1 MLVAASGLF
10 ECSSAWASPPT
21 QTLSGSAQSEGI
33 EAQVSATMSAGK
45 ASGTLNTVAPSTL
58 GGGLAPLSPAEVE
71 AGAGTARVIVSADGA
86 NVYAT
91 DRGASQ
97 LSIYKR
103 EVNGTLGGAE
113 VLSLQ
118 GMAVPEGI
126 VESPDGKDVYVADF
140 ATDSVTELTRGPGG
154 TLAEAG
160 QVEAGMG
167 PIGITLSPDGAFL
180 YVANS
185 KSSSGAG
192 AVSVYARNL
201 QEGTLTLIQ
210 EVPAEANAHDV
221 VVSPDGKDAYV
232 ADYGTGNV
240 SQYERHEDG
249 TLTPLA
255 TPTVAAGGNP
265 HGLAISPDGGSLYV
279 ADNELHGQVLL
290 LARNHDGTLSPRGA
304 APAGEYTEDVAVSP
318 DGDSVYATGFE
329 SDDISQFARNAETGA
344 LTSIAKATPTGANP
358 EGVVVSP
365 DGANVYVADSH
376 GGLTG
381 GVGQYARELTA
392 NGFEGT
398 VECMLVGGRPGT
410 GPVEVSVQASGSGW
424 YEPGQGQAPI
434 RLPGDYRQLLTTA
447 LHGGGDEFGLLAA
460 NGLPSQ
466 AQGASTCEAG
476 SFAGLRPDT
485 SSLPLRIS
493 TSIVE
498 PTDGTLN
505 YSGTVTLAGA
515 SEPGAVVSIYE
526 GSTLLATSAPAGSDG
541 EWSQTLNGLAV
552 GLHVFL
558 AHDVGDGTAPSNT
571 VALDVR
577 APVAPEP
584 APIPAAPAPAHGVL
598 AEMSTYP
605 SPLPATAAQPTPTT
619 GVARLLGQGIV
630 LDLRSSA
637 PVRAGL
643 SGYVKVAGVSQ
654 HLPFRTAE
662 ATLFAGS
669 RRIPLQLS
677 TRTLQQLRVFRREH
691 RQLSVWLTV
700 SPRGVQPGSSSLHVH
715 EWLD

>member
-1 MLVAASGLF
+1 MG
-10 ECSSAWASPPT
+10 SPPT
-21 QTLSGSAQSEGI
+21 QTLSGSAQGEGI
-33 EAQVSATMSAGK
+33 EAQVSATLSAGK
-45 ASGTLNTVAPSTL
+45 ASGTLHTVAPSPL
-58 GGGLAPLSPAEVE
+58 GGGLAPLSLAEVE
-71 AGAGTARVIVSADGA
+71 AGAGAARVIVSADGA

-91 DRGASQ
+91 DRSAGQ

-103 EVNGTLGGAE
+103 EADGSLGGAE
-113 VLSLQ
+113 QLALP

-140 ATDSVTELTRGPGG
+140 GTDSVTELTRGPGG
-154 TLAEAG
+154 ILAETG

-180 YVANS
+180 YVADS
-185 KSSSGAG
+185 ISSSGAG
-192 AVSVYARNL
+192 AVSVYAREP
-201 QEGTLTLIQ
+201 QDGTLALIQ

-221 VVSPDGKDAYV
+221 VVSPDGKNVYV

-240 SQYERHEDG
+240 SEYERHEDG
-249 TLTPLA
+249 LLTPLA
-255 TPTVAAGGNP
+255 TPPVAAGGNP
-265 HGLAISPDGGSLYV
+265 HGLAISPDGASLYV
-279 ADNELHGQVLL
+279 ADNELHGQVLMFV
-290 LARNHDGTLSPRGA
+290 RDPDGTLSPRA
-304 APAGEYTEDVAVSP
+304 AVPAGEHTENVAVSP

-329 SDDISQFARNAETGA
+329 SDDISQFGRNAETGA

-365 DGANVYVADSH
+365 DGANVYVAYSH

-381 GVGQYARELTA
+381 GVGQYARELPA

-434 RLPGDYRQLLTTA
+434 RLPGSYRQRLTTA
-447 LHGGGDEFGLLAA
+447 LHGGGDESGLLAGD
-460 NGLPSQ
+460 GLPTRV
-466 AQGASTCEAG
+466 QGAPTCEAR

-485 SSLPLRIS
+485 SSTPLRIS

-505 YSGTVTLAGA
+505 YSGTVTLAGR

-541 EWSQTLNGLAV
+541 EWSQTLSGLAV
-552 GLHVFL
+552 GLHVFV
-558 AHDVGDGTAPSNT
+558 ARDVGDDTAPSNT

-584 APIPAAPAPAHGVL
+584 APVVPDAAAPAEGVL

-605 SPLPATAAQPTPTT
+605 SPPPVTPPQPTITT

-630 LDLRSSA
+630 LDLRCSTS
-637 PVRAGL
+637 VRAGL
-643 SGYVKVAGVSQ
+643 SGYVRVAGVSQ

-662 ATLFAGS
+662 ATLFADS

-677 TRTLQQLRVFRREH
+677 SRTLLQLRVFRREH
-691 RQLSVWLTV
+691 RQLSIWLAI
-700 SPRGVQPGSSSLHVH
+700 SPRGVQPGSSTLHVH
-715 EWLD
+715 ESLY